1 MTDTIPLYL
10 PEEAHKALEVAKENG
25 NSADHRFINNLMSGY
40 KWQLF
45 VLHALQSYG
54 YWGCVHPLRVR
65 PESGV
70 RNQYG
75 DDYDIIIGSHPAYV
89 DTSWWRDIAVKG
101 RTRTFED
108 PESFPFPTILVE
120 QMSTFNKRDGVYPD
134 YWCMVSQF
142 NQKMIFLPSKNQK
155 YWKIETK
162 KGITYKTA
170 PKESFLSLGAFLE
183 QLPDP
188 AIPG

>member
-25 NSADHRFINNLMSGY
+25 NSADHRFIDNLMSGY

-54 YWGCVHPLRVR
+54 HWGAIHPLRVR
-65 PESGV
+65 PESSE
-70 RNQYG
+70 RAHYG
-75 DDYDIIIGSHPAYV
+75 DSF
-89 DTSWWRDIAVKG
+89 DIAVGSGPMETGGWVRYIDVKG

-120 QMSTFNKRDGVYPD
+120 QMSTFNKRKGDYPH

-142 NQKMIFLPSKNQK
+142 NQKMIFLPSMDQDGWRK
-155 YWKIETK
+155 EVK
-162 KGITYKTA
+162 KGIAYKTA